1 MNCLLCNYKLPD
13 VHNLKMHY
21 TSYHRINPANFF
33 FLQLF
38 NQENKL
44 VCKECL
50 RCHEFLTAKAFMDK
64 HNFLKHYSDGEKKP
78 AEYKTID
85 IVRKKGITIYQISF
99 EKHSNEYDFFNAEE
113 VVDDFLFNVKNLFE
127 PSTSVFFKADFALEN
142 IQAAPEVSENTT
154 DIKSLRYWSKNVYK
168 SVYLNHYVL
177 AGIRNDI
184 LKRVISN
191 KLSGSAWRFNRFSY
205 LNLKVVEENF
215 KLKV

>member
-1 MNCLLCNYKLPD
+1 MNCLLGNYKSPD
-13 VHNLKMHY
+13 VNNEKKHY

-50 RCHEFLTAKAFMDK
+50 RCHEFLTTKAFMEK

-85 IVRKKGITIYQISF
+85 IIRKKDITIYQISF

-127 PSTSVFFKADFALEN
+127 PSMIVFL
-142 IQAAPEVSENTT
+142 
-154 DIKSLRYWSKNVYK
+154 
-168 SVYLNHYVL
+168 
-177 AGIRNDI
+177 
-184 LKRVISN
+184 RVI
-191 KLSGSAWRFNRFSY
+191 LH
-205 LNLKVVEENF
+205 
-215 KLKV
+215 

>member
-1 MNCLLCNYKLPD
+1 MNCLLCNYKSPD
-13 VHNLKMHY
+13 VYNLKKHY

-50 RCHEFLTAKAFMDK
+50 RCHEFLITKAFMDK

-85 IVRKKGITIYQISF
+85 IIKKKTTIYQISF

-127 PSTSVFFKADFALEN
+127 PSMIVFL
-142 IQAAPEVSENTT
+142 
-154 DIKSLRYWSKNVYK
+154 
-168 SVYLNHYVL
+168 
-177 AGIRNDI
+177 
-184 LKRVISN
+184 
-191 KLSGSAWRFNRFSY
+191 
-205 LNLKVVEENF
+205 
-215 KLKV
+215 

>member
-1 MNCLLCNYKLPD
+1 MNCLLCNYKSPD
-13 VHNLKMHY
+13 VNNLKKQYM
-21 TSYHRINPANFF
+21 SCHRINPANFF

-50 RCHEFLTAKAFMDK
+50 RCHEFLTTKAFMDK
-64 HNFLKHYSDGEKKP
+64 HNKKP

-85 IVRKKGITIYQISF
+85 IIRKKDITIYQISF
-99 EKHSNEYDFFNAEE
+99 EKHSNEYEFFNAEE

-127 PSTSVFFKADFALEN
+127 PSMIVFLKGDFALEN
-142 IQAAPEVSENTT
+142 IQTAPEVSDNTT
-154 DIKSLRYWSKNVYK
+154 DIKSLRYRSTDVYK
-168 SVYLNHYVL
+168 SVYLNDYIL

-191 KLSGSAWRFNRFSY
+191 KLSGSA
-205 LNLKVVEENF
+205 
-215 KLKV
+215 